1 MKNHFSWIRFRIG
14 GGGFP
19 EIPARI
25 LYQSTGI
32 WWFWWLLNCD
42 TFSVNGMGGNGGVG
56 GGGSGGGCGGRG
68 WSRRRERGSP
78 FNLIELAVVGPYV
91 KGAITPVIVVT
102 RHICALIRV
111 ELPPFK
117 WNLHSSSSSCSSSPF
132 HPLVRNENKV
142 PQRIAENP
150 CHPTCL
156 LWNCFYSSHS
166 MMDPLEKDHPTGILG
181 KGSWRGVQAV
191 HLPFSRILS
200 RILARMLLCGGEGKD
215 GAVGGG
221 GGGAGEGEKG
231 ISPPPLS
238 PPPAVC
244 SPLHPPIS
252 TRLTIFMCLTPSRL
266 FHLD

>member
-1 MKNHFSWIRFRIG
+1 M
-14 GGGFP
+14 
-19 EIPARI
+19 
-25 LYQSTGI
+25 
-32 WWFWWLLNCD
+32 
-42 TFSVNGMGGNGGVG
+42 
-56 GGGSGGGCGGRG
+56 
-68 WSRRRERGSP
+68 
-78 FNLIELAVVGPYV
+78 

-156 LWNCFYSSHS
+156 LWNRFYSSHS

-231 ISPPPLS
+231 ISSPPPLPPPSCSMLS
-238 PPPAVC
+238 PPPSHFHPVNNIHVFNTLSTFPFGLIFIFVRVC
-244 SPLHPPIS
+244 VRVCVCVCVCVSVCVCVCVSI
-252 TRLTIFMCLTPSRL
+252 C
-266 FHLD
+266 